1 MVLHR
6 SVTIDIIGGG
16 GNNTMILPVVTSYG
30 NTIEN
35 PVSVVGIPLEGTA
48 AAVVTP
54 VVGKLRHIS
63 LSAIISPQTG
73 DDTYFANKSVLSLDQ
88 FITAFNKYLDHDAT
102 DIIYRL
108 KRWDESGTSI
118 IEQYN
123 GIITSQEINWE
134 AGNQYL
140 TLQIKFTESVNYI
153 ADPATITSD
162 DDTTE

>member
-16 GNNTMILPVVTSYG
+16 RVDVMILPVVTNYA
-30 NTIEN
+30 NVIEN

-54 VVGKLRHIS
+54 VVGKLRHVS
-63 LSAIISPQTG
+63 LTAIISPQSG
-73 DDTYFANKSVLSLDQ
+73 SDTYFENKSVLTLDQ
-88 FITAFNKYLDHDAT
+88 FIAAFNSYLDRDAT

-153 ADPATITSD
+153 ADPTTITSD
-162 DDTTE
+162 DNSDG

>member
-102 DIIYRL
+102 DIILSL
-108 KRWDESGTSI
+108 KAVG
-118 IEQYN
+118 
-123 GIITSQEINWE
+123 
-134 AGNQYL
+134 
-140 TLQIKFTESVNYI
+140 
-153 ADPATITSD
+153 
-162 DDTTE
+162 